1 MDLDQNEFKKIIEF
15 LSLENFH
22 IDRDFLP
29 KAIGDGQSNP
39 TYLIRDLRKNFKVLR
54 TQPIGNL
61 ARGAHRVD
69 REFFVLKALFN
80 KRYECPKPFALCN
93 NSEIIG
99 RMFYVMDFE
108 DGDINF
114 DPFLPDEKFEDKQK
128 IYKSLAEVLGRL
140 HGYDIDGLSL
150 SFKKNQGFMKRNLS
164 LWYDQIFDDESKR
177 DKEIEKVY
185 KDILNKLPS
194 ESALSLLHGDFKL
207 DNTVISEDKK
217 CKAVLDWELSSFG
230 EPLVDISFQIIN
242 WLIPSGVL
250 YGIGG
255 DWKKNGLPSASEFL
269 SWYEHSLKKEVDINS
284 LRNACIFSL
293 IKLFCILKGIENR
306 FHQGN
311 AISKDAEEKILS
323 APAIK
328 EVLMNSFETNPNDII
343 VS

>member
-1 MDLDQNEFKKIIEF
+1 MNLDQNEFKKIIEF
-15 LSLENFH
+15 LSLENFYT
-22 IDRDFLP
+22 DKNFVP
-29 KAIGDGQSNP
+29 KPIGDGQSNP
-39 TYLIRDLRKNFKVLR
+39 TFLIKDERKNFKVLR

-69 REFFVLKALFN
+69 REFSVIRALFN
-80 KRYECPKPFALCN
+80 KGFECPQPYAVCDNPDL
-93 NSEIIG
+93 IG
-99 RMFYVMDFE
+99 RMFYVMDFVE
-108 DGDINF
+108 GDINF
-114 DPFLPDEKFEDKQK
+114 DPFLPDESFEDKQK

-140 HGYDIDGLSL
+140 HSYDIDELGLS
-150 SFKKNQGFMKRNLS
+150 FRKNQGFMKRNLS
-164 LWYDQIFDDESKR
+164 LWYDQIFDDVSKK

-185 KDILNKLPS
+185 KNILSKLPTDS
-194 ESALSLLHGDFKL
+194 TLSLLHGDFKL
-207 DNTVISEDKK
+207 DNTVIGENKK

-255 DWKKNGLPSASEFL
+255 DWKKNGLPSASDFL
-269 SWYEHSLKKEVDINS
+269 SWYEYSYQKKVEINS

-311 AISKDAEEKILS
+311 AISKDAEEKILF

>member
-1 MDLDQNEFKKIIEF
+1 MEFE
-15 LSLENFH
+15 
-22 IDRDFLP
+22 
-29 KAIGDGQSNP
+29 A
-39 TYLIRDLRKNFKVLR
+39 
-54 TQPIGNL
+54 
-61 ARGAHRVD
+61 
-69 REFFVLKALFN
+69 
-80 KRYECPKPFALCN
+80 
-93 NSEIIG
+93 
-99 RMFYVMDFE
+99 
-108 DGDINF
+108 GDINF
-114 DPFLPDEKFEDKQK
+114 DPFLPDESFEDKQK

-140 HGYDIDGLSL
+140 HSYNIDELGL

-164 LWYDQIFDDESKR
+164 LWYDQIFDDVSKK

-185 KDILNKLPS
+185 KDILSKLPT
-194 ESALSLLHGDFKL
+194 ESTLSLLHGDFKL
-207 DNTVISEDKK
+207 DNTVIGENKK

-255 DWKKNGLPSASEFL
+255 DWKKNGLPSASDFL
-269 SWYEHSLKKEVDINS
+269 SWYEYSYQKKVEINS

>member
-1 MDLDQNEFKKIIEF
+1 MDLDQNEFKKIIDF

-22 IDRDFLP
+22 IDEDFIP
-29 KAIGDGQSNP
+29 KPIGDGQSNP
-39 TYLIRDLRKNFKVLR
+39 TFLIKDERKNFKVLR

-69 REFFVLKALFN
+69 REFSVIRALFN
-80 KRYECPKPFALCN
+80 KGFECPQPYAVCDNPDL
-93 NSEIIG
+93 IG
-99 RMFYVMDFE
+99 RMFYVMDFVE
-108 DGDINF
+108 GDINF
-114 DPFLPDEKFEDKQK
+114 DPFVPDESFEDKQK

-140 HGYDIDGLSL
+140 HSYDIDELGLS
-150 SFKKNQGFMKRNLS
+150 FRKNQGFMKRNLS
-164 LWYDQIFDDESKR
+164 LWYDQIFDDVSKK

-194 ESALSLLHGDFKL
+194 ESTLSLLHGDFKL

-255 DWKKNGLPSASEFL
+255 DWKKNGLPSASDFL
-269 SWYEHSLKKEVDINS
+269 SWYENSYKKCVDINS

-293 IKLFCILKGIENR
+293 IKLYCILKGIENR

-328 EVLMNSFETNPNDII
+328 EVLMNSYETNSKDII

>member
-1 MDLDQNEFKKIIEF
+1 MNLDENEFKKIIEF
-15 LSLENFH
+15 LSLENFY
-22 IDRDFLP
+22 IDKDFIP
-29 KAIGDGQSNP
+29 KPIGDGQSNP
-39 TYLIRDLRKNFKVLR
+39 TFLIRDERKKFKVLR

-69 REFFVLKALFN
+69 REFSVLKALFN
-80 KRYECPKPFALCN
+80 KGFECPEPFSLCDN
-93 NSEIIG
+93 PELIG
-99 RMFYVMDFE
+99 RMFYVMGFE
-108 DGDINF
+108 EGDINF
-114 DPFLPDEKFEDKQK
+114 NPFLPNENFEDKQK

-140 HGYDIDGLSL
+140 HSYDIDELGLP
-150 SFKKNQGFMKRNLS
+150 FKKNQGFMKRNLS
-164 LWYDQIFDDESKR
+164 LWYDQIFNDDTKK

-194 ESALSLLHGDFKL
+194 ESTLSLLHGDFKL
-207 DNTVISEDKK
+207 DNTVINEDKK

-255 DWKKNGLPSASEFL
+255 DWKKNGLPSASDFL
-269 SWYEHSLKKEVDINS
+269 SWYENSYKKCVDIDS

-293 IKLFCILKGIENR
+293 IKLYCILKGIENR

-328 EVLMNSFETNPNDII
+328 EVLMNSYETNSKDII

>member
-1 MDLDQNEFKKIIEF
+1 MNLDQNEFKKIIEF
-15 LSLENFH
+15 LSLENFY
-22 IDRDFLP
+22 IDKDFIP
-29 KAIGDGQSNP
+29 KPIGDGQSNP
-39 TYLIRDLRKNFKVLR
+39 TFLIRDERKKFKVLR

-69 REFFVLKALFN
+69 REFSVLKALYN
-80 KRYECPKPFALCN
+80 KGFECPEPFTLCN
-93 NSEIIG
+93 NPELIG
-99 RMFYVMDFE
+99 RMFYVMGFE
-108 DGDINF
+108 EGDINF
-114 DPFLPDEKFEDKQK
+114 NPFLPNENFEDKQK
-128 IYKSLAEVLGRL
+128 IYKSLAEVLGKL
-140 HGYDIDGLSL
+140 HSYDIDELGLP
-150 SFKKNQGFMKRNLS
+150 FKKNQGFMKRNLS
-164 LWYDQIFDDESKR
+164 LWYDQIFNDESKK
-177 DKEIEKVY
+177 DKEIEIVY
-185 KDILNKLPS
+185 KDIINKLPI
-194 ESALSLLHGDFKL
+194 ESTFSLLHGDFKL

-255 DWKKNGLPSASEFL
+255 DWKKNGLPSASDFL
-269 SWYEHSLKKEVDINS
+269 SWYENSYKKGVDINS

-293 IKLFCILKGIENR
+293 IKLYCILKGIENR

-328 EVLMNSFETNPNDII
+328 EVLMNSYETNSNDII

>member
-1 MDLDQNEFKKIIEF
+1 MNLDQNEFKKIIEF
-15 LSLENFH
+15 LSLENFYT
-22 IDRDFLP
+22 DKNFVP
-29 KAIGDGQSNP
+29 KPIGDGQSNP
-39 TYLIRDLRKNFKVLR
+39 TFLIRDERKKFKVLR

-69 REFFVLKALFN
+69 REFSVLKALYN
-80 KRYECPKPFALCN
+80 KGFECPEPFILCN
-93 NSEIIG
+93 NPELIG
-99 RMFYVMDFE
+99 RMFYVMGFE
-108 DGDINF
+108 EGDINF
-114 DPFLPDEKFEDKQK
+114 NPFLPNENFEDKKK

-140 HGYDIDGLSL
+140 HSYDIDELGLP
-150 SFKKNQGFMKRNLS
+150 FKKNQGFMKRNLS
-164 LWYDQIFDDESKR
+164 LWYDQIFNDETKK

-194 ESALSLLHGDFKL
+194 ESTLSLLHGDFKL

-255 DWKKNGLPSASEFL
+255 DWKKNGLPSASDFL
-269 SWYEHSLKKEVDINS
+269 SWYENSYKNCVDIDS

-293 IKLFCILKGIENR
+293 IKLYCILKGIENR

-328 EVLMNSFETNPNDII
+328 EVLMNSYETNSKDII

>member
-1 MDLDQNEFKKIIEF
+1 MNLDENEFKKIIEF
-15 LSLENFH
+15 LSLENFY
-22 IDRDFLP
+22 IDKDFIP
-29 KAIGDGQSNP
+29 KPIGDGQSNP
-39 TYLIRDLRKNFKVLR
+39 TFLIRDERKKFKVLR

-69 REFFVLKALFN
+69 REFSVLKALFN
-80 KRYECPKPFALCN
+80 KGFECPEPFSLCDN
-93 NSEIIG
+93 PELIG
-99 RMFYVMDFE
+99 RMFYVMGFE
-108 DGDINF
+108 EGDINF
-114 DPFLPDEKFEDKQK
+114 NPFLPNENFEDKQK

-140 HGYDIDGLSL
+140 HSYDIDQLGLP
-150 SFKKNQGFMKRNLS
+150 FKKNQGFMKRNLS
-164 LWYDQIFDDESKR
+164 LWYDQIFNDETKK

-194 ESALSLLHGDFKL
+194 ESTLSLLHGDFKL
-207 DNTVISEDKK
+207 DNTVINEDKK

-255 DWKKNGLPSASEFL
+255 DWKKNGLPSASDFL
-269 SWYEHSLKKEVDINS
+269 SWYENSYKKCVDIDS

-293 IKLFCILKGIENR
+293 IKLYCILKGIENR

-328 EVLMNSFETNPNDII
+328 EVLMNSYETNSKDII

>member
-1 MDLDQNEFKKIIEF
+1 MDLDQIEFKKIIEF

-22 IDRDFLP
+22 IDEDFIP
-29 KAIGDGQSNP
+29 KPIGDGQSNP
-39 TYLIRDLRKNFKVLR
+39 TFLIRDERKNYKVLR
-54 TQPIGNL
+54 TQPIGDL

-69 REFFVLKALFN
+69 REFSVISALFN
-80 KRYECPKPFALCN
+80 KGFECPQPFSVCDN
-93 NSEIIG
+93 PDIIG
-99 RMFYVMDFE
+99 RMFYVMDFVE
-108 DGDINF
+108 GDINF
-114 DPFLPDEKFEDKQK
+114 DPFLPDESFEDKQK
-128 IYKSLAEVLGRL
+128 IYKSLAEALGRL
-140 HGYDIDGLSL
+140 HSYDIDELDL
-150 SFKKNQGFMKRNLS
+150 SFRKNQGFMKRNLS
-164 LWYDQIFDDESKR
+164 LWYDQIFDDVSKK

-185 KDILNKLPS
+185 KNILSKLPT
-194 ESALSLLHGDFKL
+194 ESTLSILHGDFKL

-255 DWKKNGLPSASEFL
+255 DWKKNGLPSASDFL
-269 SWYEHSLKKEVDINS
+269 SWYEFSYKKEVDINS

>member
-1 MDLDQNEFKKIIEF
+1 MDLDQKEFKKIIEF
-15 LSLENFH
+15 LSQKNFY
-22 IDRDFLP
+22 IDKDFIP
-29 KAIGDGQSNP
+29 KPIGEGQSNP
-39 TYLIRDLRKNFKVLR
+39 TFLIKDERKNFKVLR
-54 TQPIGNL
+54 TQPIGDL

-69 REFFVLKALFN
+69 REFSVLMALS
-80 KRYECPKPFALCN
+80 KRGFECPKPFALCN
-93 NSEIIG
+93 DPELIG

-108 DGDINF
+108 EGNINF
-114 DPFLPDEKFEDKQK
+114 DPFLPNEKFEDKQK

-140 HGYDIDGLSL
+140 HGYDIDELGL

-164 LWYDQIFDDESKR
+164 LWYDQIFHDESKR
-177 DKEIEKVY
+177 DKDIEKVY
-185 KDILNKLPS
+185 KDILDKLPS
-194 ESALSLLHGDFKL
+194 ESSLSLLHGDFKL
-207 DNTVISEDKK
+207 DNTVISDDKK

-255 DWKKNGLPSASEFL
+255 DWKKNGLPSASNFL
-269 SWYEHSLKKEVDINS
+269 SWYEYSYKKEIDINS

-328 EVLMNSFETNPNDII
+328 EVLMNSFETNSNDII

>member
-1 MDLDQNEFKKIIEF
+1 MNLDQNEFKKIIEF
-15 LSLENFH
+15 LSLENFY
-22 IDRDFLP
+22 IDKDFIP
-29 KAIGDGQSNP
+29 KPIGDGQSNP
-39 TYLIRDLRKNFKVLR
+39 TFLIRDERKKFKVLR

-69 REFFVLKALFN
+69 REFSVLKALFN
-80 KRYECPKPFALCN
+80 KGFECPEPFSLCN
-93 NSEIIG
+93 NPELIG
-99 RMFYVMDFE
+99 RMFYVMGFE
-108 DGDINF
+108 EGDINF
-114 DPFLPDEKFEDKQK
+114 NPFLPNENFEDKQK

-140 HGYDIDGLSL
+140 HSYDIDQLCL
-150 SFKKNQGFMKRNLS
+150 PFKKNQGFMKRNLS
-164 LWYDQIFDDESKR
+164 LWYDQIFNDETKK

-194 ESALSLLHGDFKL
+194 ESTLSLLHGDFKL
-207 DNTVISEDKK
+207 DNTVISKDKK

-255 DWKKNGLPSASEFL
+255 DWKKNGLPSASDFL
-269 SWYEHSLKKEVDINS
+269 SWYENSYKKCVDIDS

-293 IKLFCILKGIENR
+293 IKLYCILKGIENR

-328 EVLMNSFETNPNDII
+328 EVLMNSFETNANDLI

>member
-1 MDLDQNEFKKIIEF
+1 MNLNQNEFKKIIEF
-15 LSLENFH
+15 LAFENFY
-22 IDRDFLP
+22 IDKDFIP
-29 KAIGDGQSNP
+29 KPIGDGQSNP
-39 TYLIRDLRKNFKVLR
+39 TFLIRDKRKNFKVLR

-69 REFFVLKALFN
+69 REFSVLKALYN
-80 KRYECPKPFALCN
+80 KGFECPEPFTLCN
-93 NSEIIG
+93 NPELIG
-99 RMFYVMDFE
+99 RMFYIMSFE
-108 DGDINF
+108 EGDINF
-114 DPFLPDEKFEDKQK
+114 DPFLPNENFEDKQK

-140 HGYDIDGLSL
+140 HSFDIDGLGL
-150 SFKKNQGFMKRNLS
+150 PFKKNEGFMKRNLS
-164 LWYDQIFDDESKR
+164 LWYDQIFNDETKK
-177 DKEIEKVY
+177 DEEIEKIY
-185 KDILNKLPS
+185 RDILNKLPS
-194 ESALSLLHGDFKL
+194 ETTLSLLHGDFKL

-255 DWKKNGLPSASEFL
+255 DWKKNGLPSASDFL
-269 SWYEHSLKKEVDINS
+269 SWYENSYKKGVDINS

-293 IKLFCILKGIENR
+293 IKLYCILKGIENR

-311 AISKDAEEKILS
+311 AISKDAEEKILF

-328 EVLMNSFETNPNDII
+328 EVLMNSYETNSNDII

>member
-22 IDRDFLP
+22 IDEDFIP
-29 KAIGDGQSNP
+29 KSIGDGQSNP
-39 TYLIRDLRKNFKVLR
+39 TFLIRDERKNFKVLR

-69 REFFVLKALFN
+69 REFSVISALFN
-80 KRYECPKPFALCN
+80 KGFECPQPFAVCDN
-93 NSEIIG
+93 PDIIG
-99 RMFYVMDFE
+99 RMFYVMDFVE
-108 DGDINF
+108 GDINF
-114 DPFLPDEKFEDKQK
+114 DPFLPDESFEDKQK
-128 IYKSLAEVLGRL
+128 IYKSLAEALGRL
-140 HGYDIDGLSL
+140 HSYDIDELDL
-150 SFKKNQGFMKRNLS
+150 SFRKNQGFMKRNLS
-164 LWYDQIFDDESKR
+164 LWYDQIFDDVSKK

-185 KDILNKLPS
+185 KNILSKLPT
-194 ESALSLLHGDFKL
+194 ESTLSILHGDFKL

-255 DWKKNGLPSASEFL
+255 DWKKNGLPSASDFL
-269 SWYEHSLKKEVDINS
+269 TWYEYSYKKKVEINS

>member
-1 MDLDQNEFKKIIEF
+1 MNLDENEFKKIIEF
-15 LSLENFH
+15 LSLENFY
-22 IDRDFLP
+22 IDKDFIP
-29 KAIGDGQSNP
+29 KPIGDGQSNP
-39 TYLIRDLRKNFKVLR
+39 TFLIRDERKKFKVLR

-69 REFFVLKALFN
+69 REFSVLKALFN
-80 KRYECPKPFALCN
+80 KGFECPEPFSLCDN
-93 NSEIIG
+93 PELIG
-99 RMFYVMDFE
+99 RMFYVMGFE
-108 DGDINF
+108 EGDINF
-114 DPFLPDEKFEDKQK
+114 NPFLPNENFEDKQK

-140 HGYDIDGLSL
+140 HSYDIDQLGLP
-150 SFKKNQGFMKRNLS
+150 FKKNQGFMKRNLS
-164 LWYDQIFDDESKR
+164 LWYDQIFNDETKK

-194 ESALSLLHGDFKL
+194 ESTLSLLHGDFKL
-207 DNTVISEDKK
+207 DNTVISKDKK

-255 DWKKNGLPSASEFL
+255 DWKKNGLPSASDFL
-269 SWYEHSLKKEVDINS
+269 SWYENSYKKCVDIDS

-293 IKLFCILKGIENR
+293 IKLYCILKGIENR

-328 EVLMNSFETNPNDII
+328 EVLMNSYETNSKDII

>member
-1 MDLDQNEFKKIIEF
+1 MDLDQSDFEKIIEF
-15 LSLENFH
+15 LSLENFFV
-22 IDRDFLP
+22 DKNFSP
-29 KAIGDGQSNP
+29 KSIGDGQSNP
-39 TYLIRDLRKNFKVLR
+39 TFLIRDNENNFKVLR
-54 TQPIGNL
+54 TQPTGNL

-69 REFFVLKALFN
+69 REYFVLKALSN
-80 KRYECPKPFALCN
+80 KSFEAPEPYVLCE
-93 NSEIIG
+93 NSELIG
-99 RMFYVMDFE
+99 RMFYVMNFE

-114 DPFLPDEKFEDKQK
+114 DPFLPNENLENKKN
-128 IYKSLAEVLGRL
+128 IYKSLAEVLGKL
-140 HGYDIDGLSL
+140 HSYDINEL
-150 SFKKNQGFMKRNLS
+150 
-164 LWYDQIFDDESKR
+164 
-177 DKEIEKVY
+177 
-185 KDILNKLPS
+185 KLPS
-194 ESALSLLHGDFKL
+194 DGGLSLLHGDFKL
-207 DNTVISEDKK
+207 DNTIIGHDKK

-242 WLIPSGVL
+242 WLIPSGIL

-255 DWKKNGLPSASEFL
+255 DWKENGLPSASDFL
-269 SWYEHSLKKEVDINS
+269 LWYENSYKKEVDIHL

-311 AISKDAEEKILS
+311 AVSKDAEEKILA

>member
-1 MDLDQNEFKKIIEF
+1 MNLDQSEFKKIIEF
-15 LSLENFH
+15 LSLENFY
-22 IDRDFLP
+22 IDKDFIP
-29 KAIGDGQSNP
+29 KPIGDGQSNP
-39 TYLIRDLRKNFKVLR
+39 TFLIRDERKKFKVLR

-69 REFFVLKALFN
+69 REFSVLKALYN
-80 KRYECPKPFALCN
+80 KGFECPEPFSLCN
-93 NSEIIG
+93 NPELIG
-99 RMFYVMDFE
+99 RMFYVMGFE
-108 DGDINF
+108 EGDINF
-114 DPFLPDEKFEDKQK
+114 NPFLPNENFENKQK

-140 HGYDIDGLSL
+140 HSYDIDQLGLP
-150 SFKKNQGFMKRNLS
+150 FKKNQGFMKRNLS
-164 LWYDQIFDDESKR
+164 LWYDQIFNDETKK

-194 ESALSLLHGDFKL
+194 ESTLSLLHGDFKL

-250 YGIGG
+250 YGIGV
-255 DWKKNGLPSASEFL
+255 DWKKNGLPSASDFL
-269 SWYEHSLKKEVDINS
+269 SWYENSYKKCVDIDS

-293 IKLFCILKGIENR
+293 IKLYCILKGIENR

>member
-1 MDLDQNEFKKIIEF
+1 MDLDQNDFEKIIEF
-15 LSLENFH
+15 LASENFFV
-22 IDRDFLP
+22 DKNFSP
-29 KAIGDGQSNP
+29 KSIGDGQSNP
-39 TYLIRDLRKNFKVLR
+39 TFLIRDKGNNFKVLR

-69 REFFVLKALFN
+69 REFSVIKALFN
-80 KRYECPKPFALCN
+80 KGFECPQPFALCN
-93 NSEIIG
+93 NSELIG

-108 DGDINF
+108 EGDINF
-114 DPFLPDEKFEDKQK
+114 DPFLPDESFEDKQK

-140 HGYDIDGLSL
+140 HSYDIDELGLS
-150 SFKKNQGFMKRNLS
+150 FRKNQGFMKRNLS
-164 LWYDQIFDDESKR
+164 LWYDQIFDDVSKK

-185 KDILNKLPS
+185 KNILNKLPT
-194 ESALSLLHGDFKL
+194 ESTLSLLHGDFKL

-250 YGIGG
+250 YGVGG
-255 DWKKNGLPSASEFL
+255 DWKKNGLPSASDFL
-269 SWYEHSLKKEVDINS
+269 SWYEYSYKKEVDIIS

>member
-22 IDRDFLP
+22 IDEDFIP
-29 KAIGDGQSNP
+29 KPIGDGQSNP
-39 TYLIRDLRKNFKVLR
+39 TFLIRDERKNFKVLR

-69 REFFVLKALFN
+69 REFSVISALFN
-80 KRYECPKPFALCN
+80 KGFECPQPFSVCDN
-93 NSEIIG
+93 PDIIG
-99 RMFYVMDFE
+99 RMFYVMDFVE
-108 DGDINF
+108 GDINF
-114 DPFLPDEKFEDKQK
+114 DPFLPDESFEDKQK

-140 HGYDIDGLSL
+140 HSYDIDELDL
-150 SFKKNQGFMKRNLS
+150 SFRKNQGFMKRNLS
-164 LWYDQIFDDESKR
+164 LWYDQIFDDVSKK

-185 KDILNKLPS
+185 KNILSKLPT
-194 ESALSLLHGDFKL
+194 ESTLSILHGDFKL
-207 DNTVISEDKK
+207 DNTVINEDKK

-255 DWKKNGLPSASEFL
+255 DWKKNGLPSASDFL
-269 SWYEHSLKKEVDINS
+269 SWYEFSYKKEVDINS

>member
-1 MDLDQNEFKKIIEF
+1 MDLDQNDFEKIIEF
-15 LSLENFH
+15 LASENFFV
-22 IDRDFLP
+22 DKNFNP
-29 KAIGDGQSNP
+29 KSIGDGQSNP
-39 TYLIRDLRKNFKVLR
+39 TFLIRDKGNNFKVLR

-69 REFFVLKALFN
+69 REFSVIKALFN
-80 KRYECPKPFALCN
+80 KGFECPQPFALCN
-93 NSEIIG
+93 NSELIG

-108 DGDINF
+108 EGDINF
-114 DPFLPDEKFEDKQK
+114 DPFLPDESFEDKQK

-140 HGYDIDGLSL
+140 HSYDIDELGLS
-150 SFKKNQGFMKRNLS
+150 FRKNQGFMKRNLS
-164 LWYDQIFDDESKR
+164 LWYDQIFDDVSKK

-185 KDILNKLPS
+185 KDILSKLPT
-194 ESALSLLHGDFKL
+194 ESSLSLLHGDFKL

-255 DWKKNGLPSASEFL
+255 DWKKNGLPSASDFL
-269 SWYEHSLKKEVDINS
+269 SWYEYSYKKEVDINS

-328 EVLMNSFETNPNDII
+328 EVLMNSFETNVNDII

>member
-1 MDLDQNEFKKIIEF
+1 MDLDQSDFEKIIEF
-15 LSLENFH
+15 LSLENFFV
-22 IDRDFLP
+22 DKNFNP
-29 KAIGDGQSNP
+29 KSIGDGQSNP
-39 TYLIRDLRKNFKVLR
+39 TFLIRDTENNFKVLR
-54 TQPIGNL
+54 TQPIGDL

-69 REFFVLKALFN
+69 REYFVLKALSSKSF
-80 KRYECPKPFALCN
+80 EAPEPFALCD
-93 NSEIIG
+93 NSELIG
-99 RMFYVMDFE
+99 RMFYVMNFE
-108 DGDINF
+108 EGDINF
-114 DPFLPDEKFEDKQK
+114 DPFLPNENLENKKK
-128 IYKSLAEVLGRL
+128 IYKSLAEVIGKL
-140 HGYDIDGLSL
+140 HSYDINELNL
-150 SFKKNQGFMKRNLS
+150 PFKKNHGFMKRNLS
-164 LWYDQIFDDESKR
+164 LWYDQIFHDESKK
-177 DKEIEKVY
+177 DKEIEKIY
-185 KDILNKLPS
+185 KNILTELPS
-194 ESALSLLHGDFKL
+194 DGGLSLLHGDFKL
-207 DNTVISEDKK
+207 DNTVISDDKK

-255 DWKKNGLPSASEFL
+255 DWKENGLPSASDFL
-269 SWYEHSLKKEVDINS
+269 LWYEKSYKEEVDIQS

-311 AISKDAEEKILS
+311 AVSKDAEEKILA

>member
-1 MDLDQNEFKKIIEF
+1 MNLDQSEFKKIIEF
-15 LSLENFH
+15 LSLENFY
-22 IDRDFLP
+22 IDKDFIP
-29 KAIGDGQSNP
+29 KPIGDGQSNP
-39 TYLIRDLRKNFKVLR
+39 TFLIRDERKKFKVLR

-69 REFFVLKALFN
+69 REFSVLKALYN
-80 KRYECPKPFALCN
+80 KGFECPEPFSLCN
-93 NSEIIG
+93 NPELIG
-99 RMFYVMDFE
+99 RMFYVMGFE
-108 DGDINF
+108 EGDINF
-114 DPFLPDEKFEDKQK
+114 NPFLPNENFENKQK

-140 HGYDIDGLSL
+140 HSYDIDQLGLP
-150 SFKKNQGFMKRNLS
+150 FKKNQGFMKRNLS
-164 LWYDQIFDDESKR
+164 LWYDQIFNDETKK

-194 ESALSLLHGDFKL
+194 ESTLSLLHGDFKL

-250 YGIGG
+250 YGIGV
-255 DWKKNGLPSASEFL
+255 DWKKNGLPSASDFL
-269 SWYEHSLKKEVDINS
+269 SWYENSYKKCVDIDS

-293 IKLFCILKGIENR
+293 IKLYCILKGIENR

-328 EVLMNSFETNPNDII
+328 EVLMNSYETNSKDII

>member
-1 MDLDQNEFKKIIEF
+1 MDIDQSEFKKIIKF

-22 IDRDFLP
+22 IDSGFDP
-29 KAIGDGQSNP
+29 KPIGDGQSNP
-39 TYLIRDLRKNFKVLR
+39 TFLIRDDKKNLKVLR
-54 TQPIGNL
+54 TQPLGNL

-69 REFFVLKALFN
+69 REFSVLKALFM
-80 KRYECPKPFALCN
+80 KGFECPQPFVLCN
-93 NSEIIG
+93 NSELIG

-108 DGDINF
+108 EGDINF
-114 DPFLPDEKFEDKQK
+114 NPLLPNENIQDKQK
-128 IYKSLAEVLGRL
+128 IYKSLAEVLGKL
-140 HGYDIDGLSL
+140 HSYDINELGL

-164 LWYDQIFDDESKR
+164 LWYDQIFHEESKK
-177 DKEIEKVY
+177 DKEIERVY

-194 ESALSLLHGDFKL
+194 EASLSLLHGDFKL
-207 DNTVISEDKK
+207 DNSVISDDKK

-255 DWKKNGLPSASEFL
+255 AWKKNGLPSASDFL
-269 SWYEHSLKKEVDINS
+269 SCYEYSYKKEVDINS

>member
-1 MDLDQNEFKKIIEF
+1 MNLDQNEFKKIIEF
-15 LSLENFH
+15 LSLENFY
-22 IDRDFLP
+22 IDKDFIP
-29 KAIGDGQSNP
+29 KPIGDGQSNP
-39 TYLIRDLRKNFKVLR
+39 TFLIRDERKKFKVLR

-69 REFFVLKALFN
+69 REFSVLKALYN
-80 KRYECPKPFALCN
+80 KGFECPEPFTLCN
-93 NSEIIG
+93 NPVLIG
-99 RMFYVMDFE
+99 RMFYVMGFE
-108 DGDINF
+108 EGDINF
-114 DPFLPDEKFEDKQK
+114 NPFLPNENFEDKQK
-128 IYKSLAEVLGRL
+128 IYKSLAEVLGKL
-140 HGYDIDGLSL
+140 HSYDIDELGLP
-150 SFKKNQGFMKRNLS
+150 FKKNQGFMKRNLS
-164 LWYDQIFDDESKR
+164 LWYDQIFNDESKK
-177 DKEIEKVY
+177 DKEIEIVY
-185 KDILNKLPS
+185 KDIINKLPI
-194 ESALSLLHGDFKL
+194 ESTFSLLHGDFKL

-255 DWKKNGLPSASEFL
+255 DWKKNGLPSASDFL
-269 SWYEHSLKKEVDINS
+269 SWYEYSYKKKVEINS

-293 IKLFCILKGIENR
+293 IKLYCILKGIENR

-328 EVLMNSFETNPNDII
+328 EVLMNSYETNSNDII

>member
-1 MDLDQNEFKKIIEF
+1 MDLDQKEFKKIIEF
-15 LSLENFH
+15 LSLENFY
-22 IDRDFLP
+22 IDEDFTP
-29 KAIGDGQSNP
+29 KPIGDGQSNP
-39 TYLIRDLRKNFKVLR
+39 TFLIRDERKNLKVLR

-69 REFFVLKALFN
+69 REFSVIMALFN
-80 KRYECPKPFALCN
+80 KGFECPQPYALCYN
-93 NSEIIG
+93 PDLIG
-99 RMFYVMDFE
+99 RMFYVMDYVE
-108 DGDINF
+108 GDINF
-114 DPFLPDEKFEDKQK
+114 DPFLPDESFDDKQK

-140 HGYDIDGLSL
+140 HSYDIDELGLS
-150 SFKKNQGFMKRNLS
+150 FRKNQGFMKRNLS
-164 LWYDQIFDDESKR
+164 LWYDQIFEDVSKK

-185 KDILNKLPS
+185 KNILNKLPT
-194 ESALSLLHGDFKL
+194 ESNLSLLHGDFKL
-207 DNTVISEDKK
+207 DNTIISKDKK

-255 DWKKNGLPSASEFL
+255 DWKKNGLPSASDFL
-269 SWYEHSLKKEVDINS
+269 SWYEHSYKEKVEINS

-328 EVLMNSFETNPNDII
+328 EVLMNSFETNANDII

>member
-1 MDLDQNEFKKIIEF
+1 MNLDQNEFKKIIEF
-15 LSLENFH
+15 LSLENFY
-22 IDRDFLP
+22 IDKDFIP
-29 KAIGDGQSNP
+29 KPIGDGQSNP
-39 TYLIRDLRKNFKVLR
+39 TFLIRDERKKFKVLR

-69 REFFVLKALFN
+69 REFSVLKALYN
-80 KRYECPKPFALCN
+80 KGFECPEPFSLCN
-93 NSEIIG
+93 NPELIG
-99 RMFYVMDFE
+99 RMFYVMGFE
-108 DGDINF
+108 EGDINF
-114 DPFLPDEKFEDKQK
+114 NPFLPNENFKDKQK

-140 HGYDIDGLSL
+140 HSYDIDQLGLP
-150 SFKKNQGFMKRNLS
+150 FKKNQGFMKRNLS
-164 LWYDQIFDDESKR
+164 LWYDQIFNDETKK

-194 ESALSLLHGDFKL
+194 ESTLSLLHGDFKL
-207 DNTVISEDKK
+207 DNTVISKDKK

-255 DWKKNGLPSASEFL
+255 DWKKNGLPSASDFL
-269 SWYEHSLKKEVDINS
+269 SWYENSYKKCVDIDS

-293 IKLFCILKGIENR
+293 IKLYCILKGIENR

-328 EVLMNSFETNPNDII
+328 EVLMNSYETNSKDII